1 MFKKISLILAMAFA
15 VAFATAPVSTSGV
28 NYSNYRVVAS
38 ITKDTVAATALDTLI
53 SGIRNVNGEEL
64 VLVRAA
70 STNIPL
76 DDSCAI
82 SVSVQATDGLGNLI
96 YSVAVDSF
104 TTIAGEAVALPRV
117 GGEEMRIIFKGY
129 GANKSVYLN
138 SIKILARKV
147 LTITKPWDQ
156 E

>member
-1 MFKKISLILAMAFA
+1 MFKKIIITLVALSA
-15 VAFATAPVSTSGV
+15 VVLATAPVSTSGV
-28 NYSNYRVVAS
+28 NYDNYRVVAS
-38 ITKDTVAATALDTLI
+38 ITKDTVAGTALDTLI
-53 SGIRNVNGEEL
+53 SGLRNVSGEEL

-117 GGEEMRIIFKGY
+117 GGEEMRITLKGY
-129 GANKSVYLN
+129 GANKSVHLN
-138 SIKILARKV
+138 GIKILARKV